1 MKNFFKSLLFSALFF
16 SLTNLYSQ
24 SEHKLSASFDCEQ
37 LISSSDCANALIIN
51 AYGKINFNCT
61 PEGYGDE
68 LEIKNNSSKSVFF
81 EKEHNTVW
89 LKFKALKDGFLTFKL
104 VPNNITYDY
113 DYALFKTES
122 VNLCERIINKSFQ
135 PIRSNNSRNNKD
147 EMSVTGLSMMAGS
160 DFVPSGIGNN
170 LSKAIKVVKGELF
183 MLVIDNVYKGNEGFS
198 LRFEYLE
205 VKTIEGEIRDE
216 QTGEPIKANV
226 TWENKKTGE
235 ILASTTSNSIDGK
248 FKLEA
253 PVYVNNPNA
262 EFTLSTYI
270 NNYFFKEVFIKTK
283 DIESIYTE
291 PIRIVLPKLEKG
303 KKMRLHNI
311 NFHGNLATF
320 YPTAKPTLKRLKK
333 LMKLNPNLQILIEG
347 HTNGFGTYSEEH
359 INRIKQL
366 SEQRAEAVKSYL
378 MENDISEKR
387 MRTIGYN
394 SSRMLFPKPR
404 TLKEEHLNRRVEIL
418 VTGY

>member
-1 MKNFFKSLLFSALFF
+1 MKNLFRTFLLFTLFF
-16 SLTNLYSQ
+16 FITNLYSQ

-37 LISSSDCANALIIN
+37 LISSSDCANALIIKAN
-51 AYGKINFNCT
+51 GKINFTCT
-61 PEGYGDE
+61 PDGFGEE
-68 LEIKNNSSKSVFF
+68 LEIKNNSPKSVYF

-89 LKFKALKDGFLTFKL
+89 LKFKALKDGFLAFKL
-104 VPNNITYDY
+104 VPNNFTYDY
-113 DYALFKTES
+113 DYTLFKTES
-122 VNLCERIINKSFQ
+122 DSQCERIINKSIQ
-135 PIRSNNSRNNKD
+135 PIRANNSRNNKD
-147 EMSVTGLSMMAGS
+147 EMSVTGLSMIARS
-160 DFVPSGIGNN
+160 DFVPSGIGNH

-235 ILASTTSNSIDGK
+235 ILATTTSNPIDGK

-270 NNYFFKEVFIKTK
+270 NNYFFKEIFIKTK
-283 DIESIYTE
+283 DIETIYTE
-291 PIRIVLPKLEKG
+291 PIKIVLPKLEKG

-311 NFHGNLATF
+311 NFHGDLATI
-320 YPTAKPTLKRLKK
+320 YPTSKPSLKRLKK
-333 LMKLNPNLQILIEG
+333 LMKLNPSLNILIEG
-347 HTNGFGTYSEEH
+347 HTNGLITNQIEISRSQ
-359 INRIKQL
+359 IL

-378 MENDISEKR
+378 MENNISDKR
-387 MRTIGYN
+387 IRTIGYN
-394 SSRMLFPKPR
+394 SSRMLFPEMR
-404 TLKEEHLNRRVEIL
+404 NLKETHQNRRVEIL